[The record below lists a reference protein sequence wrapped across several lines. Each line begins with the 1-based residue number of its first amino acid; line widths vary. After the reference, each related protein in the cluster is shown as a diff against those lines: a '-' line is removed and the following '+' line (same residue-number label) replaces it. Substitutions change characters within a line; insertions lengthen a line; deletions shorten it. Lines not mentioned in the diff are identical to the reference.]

1 MIDNLVT
8 IKLGDIREELPG
20 FTWNPM
26 VEKEFAFDKQID
38 FVVIRVLT
46 TIPRLENYGEE
57 FIRVGMD
64 DAISMRLM
72 VYFRVPRTDRWKMTL
87 RERIAQIVDEA
98 IGIFRCECGVLFTCN
113 VDDLVDSKPARTVV
127 VVERL
132 HRPRHSLDHIDI
144 QKLF

>member
-20 FTWNPM
+20 FIWNPM

-38 FVVIRVLT
+38 LVVIRVLT

-57 FIRVGMD
+57 FIRVGMH

-98 IGIFRCECGVLFTCN
+98 IGIFRCECGG
-113 VDDLVDSKPARTVV
+113 LVYVQRGWRGRFEACTNCSRRRTIAPI
-127 VVERL
+127 ET
-132 HRPRHSLDHIDI
+132 SL
-144 QKLF
+144 